1 MHHLARDVQP
11 RLARDKNNAAPS
23 SLEHVRKEGPREAY
37 PTHYV
42 CFEEAQPIGIGNL
55 EKRLRFED
63 TDIVHKDIDISKLA
77 QEAVDTWATTKIGGN
92 AAHSYPHV
100 PTRNAFDR
108 VNDLLIGPTID
119 HDLSP
124 LPR

>member
-1 MHHLARDVQP
+1 MHHLGRDVQP
-11 RLARDKNNAAPS
+11 RLARNKNNADPF
-23 SLEHVRKEGPREAY
+23 SLEHVRKEGAREAY
-37 PTHYV
+37 PTHHV
-42 CFEEAQPIGIGNL
+42 GFEEAQPIGIENL

-63 TDIVHKDIDISKLA
+63 TEIVHEDIDISQLTKK
-77 QEAVDTWATTKIGGN
+77 AVDTWATTKIGGN
-92 AAHSYPHV
+92 AAHSYPHG